1 MLAELGAGRSSVLVL
16 RGEAGVGKTAL
27 LDYVAS
33 RAGSSRVV
41 RAAGVESEVEL
52 PFGGLHQLCA
62 QLPEFRTGVRRSALD
77 TAFGL
82 AAGTAPDRFQVGVA
96 MLDLLAEAA
105 AQEPLVCLVDDA
117 HWLDQVSAQ
126 TLAFVARRLLA
137 ERVVLVF
144 AVREP
149 GGADVLPGLDDLF
162 LTGLGYGD
170 ARALLDTVITG
181 VVDERVRDTFVA
193 ETRGNPLALL
203 ELHRG
208 LSAAQL
214 ASGFGLPGSPG
225 LTGKIED
232 GFVRRLEPLPSDT
245 RLMLLAA
252 AAEPVGDAALLWRAA
267 EQLGISPDA
276 VFLAESADL
285 LQVGARVR
293 FRHPLIR
300 SAVYQAASPADQ
312 RRVHNALAL
321 ATDAEVDPDRRAW
334 HRAYATVGLDEEVAA
349 ELESAAGRAQA
360 RGGVAAAAAC
370 LERASELTP
379 DPGRRATRALAA
391 AGAKFRAG
399 ELDSAEALLTATVLG
414 PTDEL
419 QAARAA
425 QLRAQI
431 AFARRRGS
439 ESGTLLLEAANRL
452 AELDDPTAPQAYLEA
467 LGAAVFAG
475 RLGAERGVEKVA
487 AAASNARHGS
497 APSGPMDQLLDAV
510 AAQFTDGYN
519 AAVPVLRSALDNFR
533 AAARRGDEQVV
544 QWLWRGCPVAAEL
557 WDDEAWHE
565 LSCRG
570 LELARGLGALGV
582 MPGALTYR
590 AALHLHA
597 GELVAA
603 NLLLTE
609 SDAIAAST
617 ASAPAREARFL
628 LEAWRGDEATARESI
643 ELGVREA
650 RARGEGRAL
659 SLADHATAVLYNG
672 LRRYD
677 EAIAAARRACAH
689 EDLGIFGWSLAEWVE
704 AAARGG
710 FPVEASEAMERLRHR
725 AGAAGSDWA
734 LGILARSAAL
744 LADGTHADA
753 LYREAIERL
762 SRTRMAVHRAR
773 AHLLYGEWLRRQD
786 RRQEAR
792 DQLRTAHHELSDM
805 GAGAFAERARLELAA
820 TGEKPRTR
828 STDVRQELTAQEAQI
843 AHLAAAGLTNS
854 EIAKELFLSRHTVD
868 WHLRKVFT
876 KLAVTSRRQLVP
888 TLIDAASVVEA

>member
-1 MLAELGAGRSSVLVL
+1 MVAELGAGRSSVLVL

-27 LDYVAS
+27 LEYLAS
-33 RAGSSRVV
+33 RASSYRVV

-62 QLPEFRTGVRRSALD
+62 QLGEFRTGVRRTALD

-82 AAGTAPDRFQVGVA
+82 APGSAPDRFQVGVA
-96 MLDLLAEAA
+96 MLNLLAEAA
-105 AQEPLVCLVDDA
+105 ERGPLVCLVDDVQ
-117 HWLDQVSAQ
+117 WLDQVSAQ

-137 ERVVLVF
+137 ERVALVF

-149 GGADVLPGLDDLF
+149 GGSDVLTGLDELF
-162 LTGLGYGD
+162 VTGLGYAD

-208 LSAAQL
+208 LSAGQL
-214 ASGFGLPGSPG
+214 ASGFGLPGGPG
-225 LTGKIED
+225 LTSRIED
-232 GFVRRLEPLPSDT
+232 GFVRRLDQLPPET
-245 RLMLLAA
+245 RLLLLAA

-267 EQLGISPDA
+267 EYLDTSPDA

-285 LQVGARVR
+285 VHIGARVR

-300 SAVYQAASPADQ
+300 SAVYGAASPAEQ

-334 HRAYATVGLDEEVAA
+334 HRAYATAGLDEEVAA

-360 RGGVAAAAAC
+360 RGGAAAAAAC

-391 AGAKFRAG
+391 AAAKFRAG
-399 ELDSAEALLTATVLG
+399 EPDAADALLTIAALG

-419 QAARAA
+419 QAAHAA
-425 QLRAQI
+425 RLRAQL
-431 AFARRRGS
+431 AFARQRGG

-452 AELDDPTAPQAYLEA
+452 ADLDDRFAPQAYLEA

-475 RLGAERGVEKVA
+475 RLGAERSLEKVA
-487 AAASNARHGS
+487 AAARAARQAA
-497 APSGPMDQLLDAV
+497 APAGPMDLLLDAV
-510 AAQFTDGYN
+510 ATQFTDGYN
-519 AAVPVLRSALDNFR
+519 AAVPSLRRALHDFR
-533 AAARRGDEQVV
+533 DAAQRGDEQVV

-557 WDDEAWHE
+557 WDDDAWHD

-597 GELVAA
+597 GEFVAA

-609 SDAIAAST
+609 SDSIAASM

-628 LEAWRGDEATARESI
+628 LEAWRGDEETALASI
-643 ELGVREA
+643 ELGVRDA

-659 SLADHATAVLYNG
+659 SLADHAAAVLYNG
-672 LRRYD
+672 LRHYD
-677 EAIAAARRACAH
+677 KAMEAARSACAQ

-704 AAARGG
+704 AAVRSGA
-710 FPVEASEAMERLRHR
+710 PSVASDALQRLRDR
-725 AGAAGSDWA
+725 TSAAGTDWA

-744 LADGTHADA
+744 LADGRRADD
-753 LYREAIERL
+753 LYQEAIERL
-762 SRTRMAVHRAR
+762 SRTRMAVHKAR

-786 RRQEAR
+786 RRQVAR
-792 DQLRTAHHELSDM
+792 DQLRTAHDSLSDM
-805 GAGAFAERARLELAA
+805 GAVAFAERARLELAA
-820 TGEKPRTR
+820 TGEKARTR

-843 AHLAAAGLTNS
+843 AHLAAAGLTNA
-854 EIAKELFLSRHTVD
+854 EIATELFLSRHTVD

-876 KLAVTSRRQLVP
+876 KLAVRSRRQLAP
-888 TLIDAASVVEA
+888 SLIDAASVVEA